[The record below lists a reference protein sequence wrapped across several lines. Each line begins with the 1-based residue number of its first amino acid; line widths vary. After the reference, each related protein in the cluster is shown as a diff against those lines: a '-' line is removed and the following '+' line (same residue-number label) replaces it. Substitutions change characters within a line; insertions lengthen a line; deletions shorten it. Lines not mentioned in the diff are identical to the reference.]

1 MKPKTLKEI
10 LSNYLKG
17 VDFKDINTSINL
29 ERSWKKIVGETIS
42 KKTEIISCKN
52 GKIIIKT
59 TNPVWRNELTFQKHD
74 LLIKIKKEEPEL
86 NITEII
92 FR

>member
-1 MKPKTLKEI
+1 MKSKSIKELLFDYLKDFDLKEI
-10 LSNYLKG
+10 NS
-17 VDFKDINTSINL
+17 FINIKK
-29 ERSWKKIVGETIS
+29 SWEKIVGESIS

-86 NITEII
+86 NITEIV